1 MNILALDLGKYKTVF
16 CNYNIDNSEHEFGKV
31 RTAPQEIHDL
41 IVEKEPQ
48 RIVLEV
54 CHIAGW
60 IVDIAK
66 ALGIETEV
74 ANTSHEAWRWKNVKK
89 KNDREDAIKLA
100 KLSAMNQLPTVHIP
114 GKKVR
119 EKRALIKYRQRLVRY
134 RVSIKNAIRA
144 IFAREGITMATGK
157 GTWSKEGLQWLK
169 GHAKPLEEI
178 ADANQL
184 WRGQLYVELEIFEAV
199 TESLK
204 KVENKLDKLGAC
216 DERIKRLQTIGG
228 VGPRLAETVVAFLD
242 DPKRFKNSKQVGSHA
257 GLVPRQYQSGQMD
270 RQGKAGGR
278 GNKLLRNLLVEICWR
293 SLRCNPWA
301 RDTYNRLLRG
311 SPSRRKIA
319 IIALARK
326 LVVRCWVMLRDEQN
340 WKNDIRKNVA

>member
-16 CNYNIDNSEHEFGKV
+16 CNYNPTNGEHEFGKV
-31 RTAPQEIHDL
+31 RTTPQEIHDL

-48 RIVLEV
+48 KIVLEV

-114 GKKVR
+114 EKKVR
-119 EKRALIKYRQRLVRY
+119 EKRAFIKYRQRLVRH

-144 IFAREGITMATGK
+144 IFAREGITMSTGK
-157 GTWSKEGLQWLK
+157 GTWSKEGLQWLR

-184 WRGQLYVELEIFEAV
+184 WRGQLHVELEVFEAV

-216 DERIKRLQTIGG
+216 DERIKRLQTISG

-242 DPKRFKNSKQVGSHA
+242 DPRRFKNSKQVGSYA
-257 GLVPRQYQSGQMD
+257 GLAPRQYQSGQMD
-270 RQGKAGGR
+270 RQGKTGGR

-326 LVVRCWVMLRDEQN
+326 LVVRCWVMLRDEQD
-340 WKNDIRKNVA
+340 WKNDIQKNVA

>member
-16 CNYNIDNSEHEFGKV
+16 CNYNPTNGEHEFGKV
-31 RTAPQEIHDL
+31 RTTPQEIHDL

-48 RIVLEV
+48 KIVLEV

-114 GKKVR
+114 EKKVR

-144 IFAREGITMATGK
+144 IFAREGIAMATGK

-184 WRGQLYVELEIFEAV
+184 WRGQLHVELETFEAIS
-199 TESLK
+199 ESLK
-204 KVENKLDKLGAC
+204 KVEDKLNKLGAC
-216 DERIKRLQTIGG
+216 DERIKRLQTIAG
-228 VGPRLAETVVAFLD
+228 VAPRLAETVVAFLD
-242 DPKRFKNSKQVGSHA
+242 DPKRFKNSKQVGSYA
-257 GLVPRQYQSGQMD
+257 GLAPRQYQSGQMD
-270 RQGKAGGR
+270 RQGKTGGR

-326 LVVRCWVMLRDEQN
+326 LVVRCWVMLRDEQD
-340 WKNDIRKNVA
+340 WKNDIQKNVA